1 MPCRPNARPAGENT
15 RNFLH
20 VADVANAFE
29 KILHAGVAGSIYNIG
44 GTNEY
49 SVLQVA
55 KDLMRQ
61 ATAGARATCE
71 IFGI

>member
-1 MPCRPNARPAGENT
+1 M
-15 RNFLH
+15 
-20 VADVANAFE
+20 ANAFE
-29 KILHAGVAGSIYNIG
+29 KILHAGVVGSIYNIG

-61 ATAGARATCE
+61 AIAGARATSKMMSFPVGQPQAE
-71 IFGI
+71 